1 MNTQK
6 IIRYKLKSDRV
17 AENEERIKAVF
28 RQIHD
33 KKPAGVRY
41 AVYKLTDGVSFV
53 HMISYE
59 TEAAHQNFTKL
70 SAFQEFQAQARD
82 RFEELPLA
90 SDAEEIGSY

>member
-41 AVYKLTDGVSFV
+41 AVYKLADGVSFV
-53 HMISYE
+53 HMITYDP
-59 TEAAHQNFTKL
+59 EAAHQPVTNR
-70 SAFQEFQAQARD
+70 SAFQEVPAQARD
-82 RFEELPLA
+82 RFEELALA
-90 SDAEEIGSY
+90 SDAEDIGSY